1 MQTILTQIATYL
13 ITQSW
18 HLAIL
23 AVLIAA
29 VSFSLKSKSAHV
41 RYLLWL
47 ILLAKCLVPPLLTI
61 PLAVLPQEEI
71 VEPIMQLSVEMPAVT
86 ETIDF
91 TAIAP
96 VEMLGE
102 TVLGPPTIVEKL
114 AQLSIYQWLAIVWF
128 IGAYIFILIATAKA
142 LRINS
147 WLRRQRKPL
156 PEQLQTEIDS
166 LFDGLGLAASTT
178 RVWLVDNIGQPLTIF
193 TKLAREMGYKL
204 VAYTG
209 NAFFVYSPDVKTAK
223 LKPASP
229 TEAYRD
235 FLQHLMDIE
244 KEWLMLVNLGI
255 ETPYYPYLSKELF
268 FWNLGI
274 PFRKTTKLIIHRIY
288 LKYKSIK

>member
-1 MQTILTQIATYL
+1 MIKNYKTNKRITCVHAYVKTDKHNIDKILSKNKIDKLDL
-13 ITQSW
+13 ISIDIDG
-18 HLAIL
+18 LDYEIMK
-23 AVLIAA
+23 
-29 VSFSLKSKSAHV
+29 SLKIRPKIICVEVNAGHGGKKSK
-41 RYLLWL
+41 L
-47 ILLAKCLVPPLLTI
+47 IPINLAK
-61 PLAVLPQEEI
+61 
-71 VEPIMQLSVEMPAVT
+71 
-86 ETIDF
+86 
-91 TAIAP
+91 
-96 VEMLGE
+96 
-102 TVLGPPTIVEKL
+102 
-114 AQLSIYQWLAIVWF
+114 
-128 IGAYIFILIATAKA
+128 
-142 LRINS
+142 
-147 WLRRQRKPL
+147 
-156 PEQLQTEIDS
+156 
-166 LFDGLGLAASTT
+166 
-178 RVWLVDNIGQPLTIF
+178 DNIGQPLTIF